1 MNEKRKMLFGSG
13 ILNEK
18 SRNGGQ
24 WTEARYISFIK
35 SALRSAS
42 QRWPPRYSV
51 LKNAFVEK
59 RINPA
64 TGRLAGF
71 YKCNSCLQQF
81 TQSNVEVNHI
91 VPVVPITGFDSWD
104 NIINRLFCEAEG
116 LEVLCRDCHKRLT
129 KLENDERKAYK
140 SRDI

>member
-1 MNEKRKMLFGSG
+1 MGVRSYGDKQ
-13 ILNEK
+13 
-18 SRNGGQ
+18 RNGGE

-42 QRWPPRYSV
+42 QRWPPRYRV
-51 LKNAFVEK
+51 LKDAFIEK

-71 YKCNSCLQQF
+71 YKCNACLQQF

-91 VPVVPITGFDSWD
+91 IPVVPITGFDSWD
-104 NIINRLFCEAEG
+104 NIINRLFCEQEG
-116 LEVLCRDCHKRLT
+116 LEVLCRPCHKKIT
-129 KLENDERKAYK
+129 KQENLERKVHSAK
-140 SRDI
+140 RI